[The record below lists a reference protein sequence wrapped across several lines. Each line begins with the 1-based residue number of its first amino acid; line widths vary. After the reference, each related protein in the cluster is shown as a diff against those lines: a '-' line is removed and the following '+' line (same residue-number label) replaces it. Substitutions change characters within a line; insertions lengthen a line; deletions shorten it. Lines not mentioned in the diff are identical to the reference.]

1 MFDPHSQNI
10 RHCRTFLRDGPH
22 VHKVDQGTLIAP
34 RSIWR
39 GQCESNDSKKLNDD
53 NSILII
59 QNLLTPS
66 ERIELIQESYTQERP
81 PAKKGGNHNKIE
93 WTRNGKPYV
102 FDPEPH
108 LTKSFASHVKK
119 IGTKV
124 LEQISK
130 KGETEHDLM
139 DSATEYEYGV
149 DMAEGGSIEKM
160 NDTEGEWKHIGFYG
174 LGQTRYLRITKKG
187 ARGFINIPLHD
198 NFLVICSGKNFQ
210 RDYFHQVD
218 NLPPEH
224 PMGTSMLIK
233 TRFRK
238 PLLSGTKTI

>member
-1 MFDPHSQNI
+1 MFDPHAQRI
-10 RHCRTFLRDGPH
+10 RHSRTFQRDGPN
-22 VHKVDQGTLIAP
+22 VHKINGSTLVAP
-34 RSIWR
+34 RPMWR

-53 NSILII
+53 NMIVIVT
-59 QNLLTPS
+59 NLLSAS
-66 ERIELIQESYTQERP
+66 ERTKFIQESYTQERP

-93 WTRNGKPYV
+93 WTRNGKPYA

-108 LTKSFASHVKK
+108 LTKTFASHIQL

-124 LEQISK
+124 LEQIRK

-149 DMAEGGSIEKM
+149 DMAEGGNIEKM
-160 NDTEGEWKHIGFYG
+160 NDTEGEWKHVAFYG

-198 NFLVICSGKNFQ
+198 NFLVICSGTNFQ
-210 RDYFHQVD
+210 QDYYHQVD
-218 NLPPEH
+218 TLPSEH
-224 PMGTSMLIK
+224 PMATSLLVK